1 VQRPGVL
8 RPAFQ
13 KLVAEHPASFLWY
26 HVQGAKFPAPY
37 HYHPELELTY
47 IAKSCGQRFVGD
59 SIEHFETHDLLLLGP
74 NLPHVWLNEVGCRK
88 AEAFVIHFGAAFL
101 GERFLC
107 APELTE
113 LRQMIHRSSRGI
125 AFSPSIGRVIG
136 PKMLEVSQRNGAARL
151 LGLLEILVTLS
162 GSRTSRLVCGSSYE
176 KPLSREDEKR
186 IDAMYRYLNA
196 HFRETI
202 VERNVAKLFGM
213 SAGAF
218 SRFFH
223 AATGRTFTKA
233 IGDLRISHACQRLR
247 DTDKTVAEICFDCG
261 FENLSNFNRQFK
273 ARKGMAP
280 NEFRRCLL
288 TNEEQLP
295 SAMSPSSGFFD
306 WSFSAKYRQVNSR
319 PRPRL
324 P

>member
-1 VQRPGVL
+1 VQRSGVL

-13 KLVAEHPASFLWY
+13 KLIAEQPASFLWY
-26 HVQGAKFPAPY
+26 HVQGHKFPAPY
-37 HYHPELELTY
+37 HYHPEVELTY
-47 IAKSCGQRFVGD
+47 IAESCGQRFVGD
-59 SIEHFETHDLLLLGP
+59 SIEHFEIHDLLLLGP
-74 NLPHVWLNEVGCRK
+74 NLPHVWLNDAGCRK
-88 AEAFVIHFGAAFL
+88 AEAFVIHFDAAFL
-101 GERFLC
+101 GERFLW

-125 AFSPSIGRVIG
+125 AFAPAMGKLIGSQ
-136 PKMLEVSQRNGAARL
+136 MLEVSQRKGATRL

-162 GSRTSRLVCGSSYE
+162 ASKTGRLVCGSSYE

-186 IDAMYRYLNA
+186 IDAVYRHLNA

-202 VERNVAKLFGM
+202 LEPNVAKIFGM

-261 FENLSNFNRQFK
+261 FENLSNFNRQFR

-280 NEFRRCLL
+280 NDFRKRLFG
-288 TNEEQLP
+288 NEELLP
-295 SAMSPSSGFFD
+295 SAMSPSSGSFD
-306 WSFSAKYRQVNSR
+306 WSFSAKYRR
-319 PRPRL
+319 I
-324 P
+324 